1 MFSESA
7 EGAYN
12 GWAALDVE
20 SWIWE
25 QDGQG
30 RSLFEFFGADN
41 TVLVADPD
49 AWEDYALEYD
59 PQGFN
64 SYIST
69 EISLHQYDARTLEI
83 EFYAEFRVEDTQ
95 RGVVEVSFDGGN
107 TWQMLLDIDSDS
119 GQYASGDYA
128 NQEPALYTAG
138 VDFTGVPSE
147 SMILRFGCIE
157 AGNDW
162 WFAIDNIKV
171 SADPL
176 SYPLGDANGDG
187 VFNNADIEA
196 FVLALLDRSTYEST
210 YPDVN
215 PDEVL
220 DFSGDGILANDD
232 IDGFIY
238 ALLN

>member
-1 MFSESA
+1 
-7 EGAYN
+7 
-12 GWAALDVE
+12 
-20 SWIWE
+20 
-25 QDGQG
+25 
-30 RSLFEFFGADN
+30 
-41 TVLVADPD
+41 
-49 AWEDYALEYD
+49 
-59 PQGFN
+59 
-64 SYIST
+64 
-69 EISLHQYDARTLEI
+69 
-83 EFYAEFRVEDTQ
+83 
-95 RGVVEVSFDGGN
+95 
-107 TWQMLLDIDSDS
+107 
-119 GQYASGDYA
+119 
-128 NQEPALYTAG
+128 
-138 VDFTGVPSE
+138 
-147 SMILRFGCIE
+147 
-157 AGNDW
+157 
-162 WFAIDNIKV
+162 AIDNIKV